1 MEDPVS
7 IPVQDLTAQ
16 PEPPGADSVARS
28 AAEEVAQ
35 RIVEVITIG
44 ASGMV
49 ALLDDVNDEELRD
62 LAAAAAGFAIEGTRA
77 LGSVAR
83 AIERSL
89 AAPAAAAG
97 RSPFVG
103 DLLAHWEAIWEQ
115 EEAADRP
122 TVDESLRRAV
132 DAVLNRIDLT
142 EVIRSH
148 VDIQRIAR
156 DIDVNALVADL
167 DVNTL
172 VADLDMQALTD
183 RIDVEALAAKIDVD
197 AIAGRLDLDA
207 LVRRLDIL
215 AIATEV
221 IDELDLA
228 QLIRDATADTA
239 SDGVRSVRLRGV
251 DADRAVRRAV
261 DKILARHN
269 GSDTG

>member
-16 PEPPGADSVARS
+16 PEPPGADTGARS
-28 AAEEVAQ
+28 AAEEIVQ

-62 LAAAAAGFAIEGTRA
+62 LAAAGAGFLIEGTRA

-97 RSPFVG
+97 RSPFLG
-103 DLLAHWEAIWEQ
+103 DLLAHWEATWEQ
-115 EEAADRP
+115 TEAADRP
-122 TVDESLRRAV
+122 TVDESFRRAV

-156 DIDVNALVADL
+156 DI

-228 QLIRDATADTA
+228 QLIRDATTDTA

-251 DADRAVRRAV
+251 DADRAVRRVV

-269 GSDTG
+269 GSDLG

>member
-7 IPVQDLTAQ
+7 IPVQDFTVQ
-16 PEPPGADSVARS
+16 PEPPEANTGARS
-28 AAEEVAQ
+28 AAEEIVQ

-62 LAAAAAGFAIEGTRA
+62 LAAASAGFVIEGTRA

-97 RSPFVG
+97 RSPFLG

-115 EEAADRP
+115 AEAADRP
-122 TVDESLRRAV
+122 TVDESFRRAV

-148 VDIQRIAR
+148 VDIQRLAR
-156 DIDVNALVADL
+156 DI

-207 LVRRLDIL
+207 LVRRLDVL

-239 SDGVRSVRLRGV
+239 SDGVRTVRLRGV

-269 GSDTG
+269 GSDLG

>member
-16 PEPPGADSVARS
+16 PEPSGADPGARS
-28 AAEEVAQ
+28 AAEEIAQ

-44 ASGMV
+44 ASAV
-49 ALLDDVNDEELRD
+49 VTLLDDVDDEELRD
-62 LAAAAAGFAIEGTRA
+62 LAAAGAGFVIEGTRA

-89 AAPAAAAG
+89 AVPAAAAG
-97 RSPFVG
+97 RSPFLG
-103 DLLAHWEAIWEQ
+103 DLLAHWEATWEQ
-115 EEAADRP
+115 TEATDRP
-122 TVDESLRRAV
+122 TIDETFRRAV
-132 DAVLNRIDLT
+132 DAVLDRIDLT
-142 EVIRSH
+142 DVIRSH
-148 VDIQRIAR
+148 V
-156 DIDVNALVADL
+156 DVNALVADL

-239 SDGVRSVRLRGV
+239 SDSVRTVRLRGV
-251 DADRAVRRAV
+251 EADRAVRRAV

-269 GSDTG
+269 GSDLG

>member
-1 MEDPVS
+1 MEDPIS
-7 IPVQDLTAQ
+7 IPVQDLTAKPQ
-16 PEPPGADSVARS
+16 PSAADTGARS
-28 AAEEVAQ
+28 AAEE
-35 RIVEVITIG
+35 IVQGIVGVITIG
-44 ASGMV
+44 ASAMV

-62 LAAAAAGFAIEGTRA
+62 LAAAGAGFVIEGTRA

-89 AAPAAAAG
+89 AVPAAAVG
-97 RSPFVG
+97 RSPFLG

-115 EEAADRP
+115 TEAADRP

-148 VDIQRIAR
+148 IDIERIAR
-156 DIDVNALVADL
+156 DI

-172 VADLDMQALTD
+172 VADLDVQALAD
-183 RIDVEALAAKIDVD
+183 RIDVEALAARIDVD

-207 LVRRLDIL
+207 LVARIDVV

-221 IDELDLA
+221 IDQLDLA
-228 QLIRDATADTA
+228 QLIREATTDTA
-239 SDGVRSVRLRGV
+239 SDGVRTVRLRGV
-251 DADRAVRRAV
+251 EADRAVRRAV
-261 DKILARHN
+261 DRILARHN
-269 GSDTG
+269 GSDPA

>member
-1 MEDPVS
+1 MEDSVS

-16 PEPPGADSVARS
+16 PEPPGADTGARS
-28 AAEEVAQ
+28 AAEEIAQ
-35 RIVEVITIG
+35 RIVEVITIC

-49 ALLDDVNDEELRD
+49 ALLDDVNDQELRD
-62 LAAAAAGFAIEGTRA
+62 LAAAGAGFLIEGTRA
-77 LGSVAR
+77 LGSMAR

-97 RSPFVG
+97 RSPFLG
-103 DLLAHWEAIWEQ
+103 DLLAHWEATWEQ
-115 EEAADRP
+115 TEAADRP

-132 DAVLNRIDLT
+132 DAVLNRIDPT

-156 DIDVNALVADL
+156 DIDVNA
-167 DVNTL
+167 L

-228 QLIRDATADTA
+228 QLIREATTDTA

-251 DADRAVRRAV
+251 EADRAVRRAV
-261 DKILARHN
+261 DRILARHN
-269 GSDTG
+269 GSDPA